1 MRISLTATDL
11 WRVQEWKQ
19 INGRAISWKLRKGDL
34 SFLCVTRCPDLIHIP
49 IKLQEDIPDGYR
61 VMACTRMETN

>member
-1 MRISLTATDL
+1 MATEL

-19 INGRAISWKLRKGDL
+19 INGSAISWKLRKRDQ
-34 SFLCVTRCPDLIHIP
+34 SFLCVTRCPDLILIP

-61 VMACTRMETN
+61 VMVHPDVILT